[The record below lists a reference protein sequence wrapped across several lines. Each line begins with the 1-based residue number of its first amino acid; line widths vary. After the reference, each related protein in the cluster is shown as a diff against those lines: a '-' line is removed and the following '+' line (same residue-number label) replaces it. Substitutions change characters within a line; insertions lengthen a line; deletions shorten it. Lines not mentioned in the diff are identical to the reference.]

1 VTSTDRGG
9 GRPVGPARSE
19 PAESSEVPAGPREPR
34 GGRSEPPTAARREA
48 PRHLRPEQPPTD
60 RRESSSPD
68 RPGRP
73 PAPALDADDAPT
85 TMLPAITAERTMA
98 VPAQRRAPVPTPA
111 PPLDGIHRW
120 LSPALALLAVALLP
134 LAAATTDLSALD
146 GWGLAKV
153 LGPAAWASMLC
164 AVGACVTELWS
175 PRPRIPMLGT
185 ATAVL
190 ILCSYGMP
198 SVVEP
203 AARFSTAWLISGFV
217 DAVAGDGV
225 PVEGYD
231 ARFYWPAF
239 FAQWAFF
246 RDAAGATQL
255 DEVLRWFPPVVVGVW
270 AIGIYALA
278 RSMLGGHRAP
288 WAAAWLFLGLNWIEQ
303 DYFSPQATGIILMLT
318 PLVFALGPLAT
329 RRTDAA
335 GVPGWPQPHP
345 DAKRLALPRRW
356 LVAALTTPN
365 RPTLPPRQLLLIYF
379 CSALCLIALAPTHQ
393 LTPFAIIGQLVVLAI
408 VGRFRGRGLVLVGIL
423 AVVVYILIAGRDF
436 WLYQLS
442 LIIGGSDSGAIE
454 SGVAGRLTGDT
465 GQIAVK
471 ALRIIVPGLT
481 WMLGIV
487 GAWVYWR
494 RRRDLTPIAL
504 AAVPM
509 AFAAQGYGGEVF
521 LRIVLFG
528 LPVLAILGADALRRL
543 ARWRR
548 GMEKVLAVGMAVLF
562 GSIILIRGGN
572 ESYLIVYPDEVAM
585 AREVYATTPPG
596 LEVVPLISGVGPYAV
611 DGIDTHSRGSDIEG
625 CSELADDPIR
635 CADLEEPDVIVSF
648 DSTEAYGRY
657 NELKPPG
664 WSLAVVQDLVATE
677 EYAIAY
683 QNGFDVVLRRV
694 IPPDLPGPAAPPAA
708 PAAGAPAPA
717 VPPGG

>member
-1 VTSTDRGG
+1 MQR
-9 GRPVGPARSE
+9 RQQL
-19 PAESSEVPAGPREPR
+19 
-34 GGRSEPPTAARREA
+34 PP
-48 PRHLRPEQPPTD
+48 
-60 RRESSSPD
+60 
-68 RPGRP
+68 P
-73 PAPALDADDAPT
+73 PAP
-85 TMLPAITAERTMA
+85 PA
-98 VPAQRRAPVPTPA
+98 V
-111 PPLDGIHRW
+111 GISRW
-120 LSPALALLAVALLP
+120 LSPAFALAAVALLP
-134 LAAATTDLSALD
+134 LAAATTDLAALD

-153 LGPAAWASMLC
+153 LGPAAWASMAC
-164 AVGACVTELWS
+164 AVAACVTELWS

-190 ILCSYGMP
+190 ILCSYGIP

-217 DAVAGDGV
+217 DAVAGDGRI
-225 PVEGYD
+225 VEGYD

-239 FAQWAFF
+239 FAQWAWF

-255 DEVLRWFPPVVVGVW
+255 DEVLRWFPPVIVGVW

-303 DYFSPQATGIILMLT
+303 DYFSPQATGIMLMLT

-335 GVPGWPQPHP
+335 GVPGWPKPHA

-356 LVAALTTPN
+356 LVAALTPPN

-379 CSALCLIALAPTHQ
+379 CASLCLIALAPTHQ

-436 WLYQLS
+436 WLFQINM
-442 LIIGGSDSGAIE
+442 IIGGGDDGAIE
-454 SGVAGRLTGDT
+454 AGVASRIQGDA
-465 GQIAVK
+465 GQVAVK
-471 ALRIIVPGLT
+471 QLRIIVPGLT
-481 WMLGIV
+481 WLLAIA

-521 LRIVLFG
+521 MRIVLFG
-528 LPVLAILGADALRRL
+528 LPVLAILGTDALRWV
-543 ARWRR
+543 ARKNRR
-548 GMEKVLAVGMAVLF
+548 VTEVVLAVGMVVLF
-562 GSIILIRGGN
+562 GSTILIRGGN
-572 ESYLIVYPDEVAM
+572 EAYMIVYPEEVAM
-585 AREVYATTPPG
+585 SREVYATTPPG
-596 LEVVPLISGVGPYAV
+596 LQVKPLVSGVGPYGV
-611 DGIDTHSRGSDIEG
+611 DGIDTHDKGNRPDG
-625 CSELADDPIR
+625 CSNLADDPIR
-635 CADLEEPDVIVSF
+635 CVDLTDPDVIVSF
-648 DSTEAYGRY
+648 ESTEAWGRY
-657 NELKPPG
+657 LQLKPPG
-664 WSLAVVQDLVATE
+664 WTLDIVQQLVASG
-677 EYAIAY
+677 EYVITY
-683 QNGFDVVLRRV
+683 QNGFDVVLRKTE
-694 IPPDLPGPAAPPAA
+694 PGALPGAPPAPGAPAAP
-708 PAAGAPAPA
+708 GAP
-717 VPPGG
+717 GGTP